1 MSRSAKKRRKHPVLD
16 TTCLHDDSGA
26 AVADAHNTARPN
38 ASFGAMLLHARTQR
52 GISHDDVARDT
63 RVAKRYVLALENESL
78 SSLPGG
84 LYNRAYVRTY
94 AAYLGLDADVIV
106 RDYDRTAQEQ
116 SGTRGSAAQPD
127 EIDALRAVIQKKE
140 SQRPDRK
147 VALAAFKGPI
157 VVSMAVVVLAGGGW
171 AGGRYLR
178 YPAAIMPSQIRSA
191 AVVVNDTGGIRA
203 DVSGTATAQVP
214 VQSELRA
221 PESAKDESDRFHAA
235 PVATNFGKTSEIT
248 SEARQAPTSISV
260 NDSGVGTD
268 VVGREL
274 VGRSDTFDAGARI
287 VFWTLVTGGQAGD
300 TIRHAWFHRGRT
312 VATVKLPVSGAT
324 WRTHS
329 QRMLPPGADGEWVVE
344 AQDDGGRVLARHAF
358 IAMVHTSEA
367 RSPQP

>member
-1 MSRSAKKRRKHPVLD
+1 MSRSGKKRKKHQLLE
-16 TTCLHDDSGA
+16 TTSLHDDSGA
-26 AVADAHNTARPN
+26 AAAGRVADAHETARPN
-38 ASFGAMLLHARTQR
+38 ASFGAMLLDARTQR

-94 AAYLGLDADVIV
+94 AAYLGLDADAIV

-116 SGTRGSAAQPD
+116 SGTRGSAGQPD
-127 EIDALRAVIQKKE
+127 AIDALRAVIQKKE
-140 SQRPDRK
+140 SQRPGRR
-147 VALAAFKGPI
+147 VALAALKGPL
-157 VVSMAVVVLAGGGW
+157 VVTTVLLVLAGGGW
-171 AGGRYLR
+171 AGARYLS
-178 YPAAIMPSQIRSA
+178 YPAAIMPSQLRSA
-191 AVVVNDTGGIRA
+191 DAVVSDTGGISG
-203 DVSGTATAQVP
+203 DVGATVTSQVP
-214 VQSELRA
+214 AQSEIRA
-221 PESAKDESDRFHAA
+221 SESAKEEPDRLDAA
-235 PVATNFGKTSEIT
+235 PV
-248 SEARQAPTSISV
+248 RQALTSISV

-274 VGRSDTFDAGARI
+274 VGRSETFAAGARI

-300 TIRHAWFHRGRT
+300 TIRHTWFHRGRT
-312 VATVKLPVSGAT
+312 VATVKLPVSGST

-329 QRMLPPGADGEWVVE
+329 QRMLAPGTDGEWVVE

-367 RSPQP
+367 RSSQP